1 MSDEFGGIPVE
12 EPNTD
17 EFGGVA
23 IAEPP
28 PQPASTAQYVAG
40 GGPMAGMAMIPSPA
54 PSPTASYIP
63 PTPALEGTAIAKR
76 MGFDPEGY
84 ASKFIQGAV
93 APINV
98 GKSFVEGAVSPL
110 GVGVSALGP
119 IPKLA
124 QSAIAAGF
132 GIPAFKEGVQRV
144 YRGTALGEPQEA
156 LEGALQ
162 ALTGGLMTSGAV
174 KGALAKELPREAVA
188 PTEPLAPAPRAQL
201 LLERGAIPMAD
212 KPAARSLTEI
222 EQQFRDAKIA
232 EEEARIAALQGQ
244 KRASQSAPVVIGE
257 QPVEA
262 QVIPTPSQSIIN
274 LARRG
279 ALKLQFD
286 QMQRDFEAAQLAGD
300 GPEMARLQKEMLDVQ
315 RQLHPLELEREQ
327 LSDQFEGEGTWPPTS
342 EQLGTFQSKGKSIPS
357 KFTGGPGE
365 EALPSA
371 EKPPTTKIEVTKSQ
385 KAPGIISGTA
395 AERWADDLLRG
406 GGTHAGPDV
415 LAAYAV
421 KGAAVIE
428 RGIRN
433 FAEWSSEMVKQFGE
447 DIKPHLRNL
456 YNQSISL
463 WQRSLDQPSEKK
475 PSADVA
481 GKATPSEA
489 PVSSARTSAVTAADV
504 PQAIREPNVTSP
516 VTQGVKWATATE
528 SKGETPTK
536 PTGQVRAVFD
546 KVTPQVNSVV
556 QFLRDLTSEEGAL
569 TKLTDYSKA
578 ALKWSGTLQKSFM
591 EAAEA
596 QKEIATKVPDPVRR
610 EGITNWIQA
619 DGDTAVLASRAAA
632 TVDPKLKAGYEAA
645 LNLTPDEIAV
655 ANDVKNAYNALG
667 LRGQFYDVLHHFKEN
682 YVTQIWNLKKG
693 PVVGGPRT
701 LRDKFRFDKAS
712 TFKNYFE
719 GEQAGYVPKTKD
731 ISKILPVYLHEMNA
745 VIANRQLAER
755 LMNGRASDG
764 SPLAVKLAQQIP
776 GVNTSNYKSLPSQPA
791 LAGWK
796 FHPEAYGRLKSVLG
810 RSAIRE
816 WYQTRTSAAAEVPKV
831 LVKGLDNWNGETKRT
846 MLGLLAPFHQV
857 QEGTHAVGHRVSP
870 FMNIPKVDLVRNVA
884 QQDAA
889 NHGLMLAPDRVSAE
903 QFMEGFRTSGLVS
916 KIPKI
921 GPLADHYSNYLFH
934 EYIPGLKYKTYEAIL
949 GRNSHVYAREL
960 ASGEVTL
967 SDVKHLSAEQANAA
981 YGHLNYVDLARNPT
995 IQHIMQLGVLA
1006 PDFLEARA
1014 RFAGQAIKGIGGA
1027 KVGRE
1032 QFLALATLAIAQATT
1047 AYTSAQLT
1055 GGEWDA
1061 KRPFEFHVGNRR
1073 FSMRS
1078 VPEDISGLINDTHT
1092 FINSRI
1098 SPIIGKGLLQYLG
1111 GRDWRGQKI
1120 TAAQTTKELLQQP
1133 IPISIRGF
1141 LGLGRQSLSGWEQ
1154 LASAVGL
1161 RISRYSPSNDVFD
1174 MAHEWMKANPDPKI
1188 QKKLEIQQAS
1198 VFPESEY
1205 KPLRNALNDDNTK
1218 AAKEAYAELL
1228 KTKTPR
1234 QVATALSHPHPFT
1247 GSAATDRQFRNS
1259 LTPEMRR
1266 RYDEAVEE
1274 RKQQYQKFQATVR
1287 RP

>member
-12 EPNTD
+12 EPTTD

-28 PQPASTAQYVAG
+28 PKPASTAQYVAG

-162 ALTGGLMTSGAV
+162 ALTGGLMTGGAV
-174 KGALAKELPREAVA
+174 KGALAKAEKAVPEAVKKVSEEVPPSGEAGKAQVGEA
-188 PTEPLAPAPRAQL
+188 PLVSAKETPVTAGETPQAIAESSSTKPTAQAEPVTAKVTEA
-201 LLERGAIPMAD
+201 
-212 KPAARSLTEI
+212 KPAA
-222 EQQFRDAKIA
+222 DKGIA
-232 EEEARIAALQGQ
+232 G
-244 KRASQSAPVVIGE
+244 SV
-257 QPVEA
+257 
-262 QVIPTPSQSIIN
+262 
-274 LARRG
+274 
-279 ALKLQFD
+279 
-286 QMQRDFEAAQLAGD
+286 
-300 GPEMARLQKEMLDVQ
+300 
-315 RQLHPLELEREQ
+315 
-327 LSDQFEGEGTWPPTS
+327 
-342 EQLGTFQSKGKSIPS
+342 
-357 KFTGGPGE
+357 
-365 EALPSA
+365 
-371 EKPPTTKIEVTKSQ
+371 
-385 KAPGIISGTA
+385 
-395 AERWADDLLRG
+395 
-406 GGTHAGPDV
+406 
-415 LAAYAV
+415 
-421 KGAAVIE
+421 
-428 RGIRN
+428 
-433 FAEWSSEMVKQFGE
+433 
-447 DIKPHLRNL
+447 
-456 YNQSISL
+456 
-463 WQRSLDQPSEKK
+463 
-475 PSADVA
+475 
-481 GKATPSEA
+481 
-489 PVSSARTSAVTAADV
+489 RT
-504 PQAIREPNVTSP
+504 
-516 VTQGVKWATATE
+516 KWATATE
-528 SKGETPTK
+528 
-536 PTGQVRAVFD
+536 PTGGEAGFINLDPVRELIDKATPYVKGAFD
-546 KVTPQVNSVV
+546 LVRDIAKEESKITKV
-556 QFLRDLTSEEGAL
+556 
-569 TKLTDYSKA
+569 TDYSKA
-578 ALKWSGTLQKSFM
+578 ALRWSGTLQKSFM

-596 QKEIATKVPDPVRR
+596 QKEIATKVPDPIRR
-610 EGITNWIQA
+610 DGITNWLQA
-619 DGDTAVLASRAAA
+619 DGDAQVLASRAAA

-667 LRGQFYDVLHHFKEN
+667 LRGQFYDVLHNFKEN

-701 LRDKFRFDKAS
+701 LRDKFQFDKAS

-776 GVNTSNYKSLPSQPA
+776 GVDTSNYKSLPSQPA

-796 FHPEAYGRLKSVLG
+796 FHPEAYGRLKNVLG

-949 GRNSHVYAREL
+949 RRNSHVYADDI
-960 ASGEVTL
+960 ASGAVTL

-1032 QFLALATLAIAQATT
+1032 QLLALATLAIAQATT

-1078 VPEDISGLINDTHT
+1078 VPEDMSGLINDTHT